1 MPVHNIEIA
10 NIFYKYADL
19 LEIEGQNPF
28 RVRAYRNAARVIT
41 NTSQSIASMI
51 EEGKNLMDLPGI
63 GKDLTEKIKVIVATG
78 QLPQLEE
85 ISEHTP
91 ELLSTFMEIPGLG
104 PKRIKILFDM
114 LNISTLDDLK
124 EALAKGKVRQLHGFG
139 EKTEKIIHEGILIL
153 GKKANRIKL
162 CDAQEYAEH
171 LVAYLKKAKGIL
183 QIKVAGSYRRR
194 VETVGDLDV
203 LVTAVD
209 PPKIIHHFTRYDA
222 ITEILSEGTTRSAAK
237 LRFGLHVDLR
247 VVPRECY
254 GAALYYFT
262 GSKSHNIA
270 VRKIAK
276 NKKLKIN
283 EYGTF
288 RGKRRIAGETEQQI
302 FDCVGLSFIPPE
314 LREDR
319 GEIEAAKKGTLP
331 KLISL
336 KDIRGD
342 LHSHTKRTDGTNTI
356 EEMVFAAEEL
366 GYEYLAI
373 TEHSKR
379 VTMAKGL
386 DEKALAKHIKEV
398 EKLNIRLKKMTV
410 LKSIEMDIL
419 EDGSLD
425 LPNSILKELDLT
437 ICSVHYNLKLS
448 RKKQT
453 ERILRAMDNPYFNI
467 LAHPTGR
474 LINKREPYE
483 INLERIMIAAKERGV
498 FLELNAHPDRL
509 DLNDIG
515 CKLAKE
521 LGLKLAIS
529 TDSHSVQNLKF
540 MQFGIDQARR
550 GWLEPR
556 DVINT
561 YSLPKLRKMLVRT

>member
-114 LNISTLDDLK
+114 LNITTLNDLK

-283 EYGTF
+283 EYGIF

-331 KLISL
+331 RLITL

-398 EKLNIRLKKMTV
+398 EKLNTRLKKMTV

-521 LGLKLAIS
+521 LGLKLTIS